1 MKWQSL
7 QAVLIV
13 RLSMAVVAFMLI
25 GFASFLWHLTG
36 NNRGSSLEAQEA
48 IKGFLLHAGWTFPLP
63 LGAALTV
70 LSATLIVRRSL
81 APLRDLAARA
91 KAIRPGAPLQK
102 LTDPML
108 PAELVHLV
116 AAFDE
121 AAARLDGALATQKR
135 FTANAA
141 HELRTPLTVL
151 SGRLDRLAE
160 SGLAAEDV
168 RKLQADCARMAR
180 VVAQLTAL
188 ARAEGGGLEIPEACT
203 ELAPLLREVASGLAP
218 LAASR
223 DVTIGVEIEAEWVM
237 ARGSPESIEPMLRNV
252 IENAVLHSP
261 PGTEVAI
268 RLGTDI
274 VVSVEDAGPGIPG
287 ALREQVFERFWRGS
301 WSRHEGSGLGLAI
314 VKEAAAR
321 VGATVRLEDA
331 STGGARV
338 AMHFQAG

>member
-7 QAVLIV
+7 QAVLVV
-13 RLSMAVVAFMLI
+13 RLSMAVVALMLI
-25 GFASFLWHLTG
+25 GFASFLWHLTSDNQG
-36 NNRGSSLEAQEA
+36 TRLVVQEVL
-48 IKGFLLHAGWTFPLP
+48 KGFLLHAGWTFPLP

-70 LSATLIVRRSL
+70 LSATLIVRQSL

-108 PAELVHLV
+108 PAELVPLV

-160 SGLAAEDV
+160 SGLAAEDI

-180 VVAQLTAL
+180 VVTQLTAL
-188 ARAEGGGLEIPEACT
+188 VRAEGGLEIPEACT
-203 ELAPLLREVASGLAP
+203 ALAPLLREVASGLAP

-237 ARGSPESIEPMLRNV
+237 ARGSPEAIEPMLRNV

-268 RLGTDI
+268 RLGTDM

-314 VKEAAAR
+314 VKEAGAR
-321 VGATVRLEDA
+321 VGATVWLEEA
-331 STGGARV
+331 PTGGARV
-338 AMHFQAG
+338 AMRFQAA

>member
-7 QAVLIV
+7 QAVLVV
-13 RLSMAVVAFMLI
+13 RLSMAVVALMLI

-36 NNRGSSLEAQEA
+36 DNQGTSLVVQEVL
-48 IKGFLLHAGWTFPLP
+48 KGFLLHAGWTFPLP

-70 LSATLIVRRSL
+70 LSATLIVRQSL

-108 PAELVHLV
+108 PAELVPLV

-160 SGLAAEDV
+160 SGLAAEDI

-180 VVAQLTAL
+180 VVTQLTAL
-188 ARAEGGGLEIPEACT
+188 VRAEGGLEIPEACT
-203 ELAPLLREVASGLAP
+203 ALAPLLREVASGLAP

-237 ARGSPESIEPMLRNV
+237 ARGSPEAIEPMLRNV

-268 RLGTDI
+268 RLGTDM

-314 VKEAAAR
+314 VKEAGAR
-321 VGATVRLEDA
+321 VGATLWLEEA
-331 STGGARV
+331 PTGGARV
-338 AMHFQAG
+338 AMRFQAA

>member
-7 QAVLIV
+7 QAVLVV
-13 RLSMAVVAFMLI
+13 RLSLAVGAFMLI

-36 NNRGSSLEAQEA
+36 NNPGSSLEAQEA

-70 LSATLIVRRSL
+70 LSATLIVRQSL

-108 PAELVHLV
+108 PAELVPLV

-160 SGLAAEDV
+160 SGLAAEDI

-180 VVAQLTAL
+180 VVTQLTAL
-188 ARAEGGGLEIPEACT
+188 VRAEGGLEIPEACT
-203 ELAPLLREVASGLAP
+203 ALAPLLREVASGLAP

-237 ARGSPESIEPMLRNV
+237 ARGSPEAIEPMLRNV

-268 RLGTDI
+268 RLGTDM

-314 VKEAAAR
+314 VKEAGAR
-321 VGATVRLEDA
+321 VGATVWLEEA
-331 STGGARV
+331 PTGGARV
-338 AMHFQAG
+338 AMRFQAA

>member
-1 MKWQSL
+1 VVQE
-7 QAVLIV
+7 VL
-13 RLSMAVVAFMLI
+13 
-25 GFASFLWHLTG
+25 
-36 NNRGSSLEAQEA
+36 
-48 IKGFLLHAGWTFPLP
+48 KGFLLHAGWTFPLP

-70 LSATLIVRRSL
+70 LSATLIVRQSL

-108 PAELVHLV
+108 PAELVPLV

-160 SGLAAEDV
+160 SGLAAEDI

-180 VVAQLTAL
+180 VVTQLTAL
-188 ARAEGGGLEIPEACT
+188 VRAEGGLEIPEACT
-203 ELAPLLREVASGLAP
+203 ALAPLLREVASGLAP

-237 ARGSPESIEPMLRNV
+237 ARGSPEAIEPMLRNV

-268 RLGTDI
+268 RLGTDM

-314 VKEAAAR
+314 VKEAGAR
-321 VGATVRLEDA
+321 VGATLCLEEA
-331 STGGARV
+331 PTGGARV
-338 AMHFQAG
+338 AMRFQAA